1 MKKMYFRYNNSSRY
15 MLSVLEGE
23 LTGSLLLTEITG
35 NMEVGGK
42 THQMPSLEANQ
53 DCFVL
58 IFITALPNVV

>member
-1 MKKMYFRYNNSSRY
+1 

-35 NMEVGGK
+35 KMEVGGK

-58 IFITALPNVV
+58 IFITALPNVVQVLGSIGKN